1 MITPKI
7 RPYFTR
13 LRLAGIGAIL
23 LAVPAVHAFTLT
35 DPTLAGTIDPTGSR
49 DITVNAG
56 SSTAKST
63 LEGLSGF
70 GVIQSFTG
78 FTGGTNQIAFA
89 DTSRADLQLSFSGTG
104 VNSASGLELT
114 NPGFVTSGTSGTRL
128 VSDNRTGAHTV
139 IQAIDFGSWNGSTF
153 DSTAITT
160 TAVGFTLTG
169 LSANFDRLGSIS
181 ASFLSDAGTVLSTQS
196 VSGTTLIGSNQSI
209 YFGFQASGSDT
220 IGSVVITLNINAKVA
235 SEGQVILGL
244 DDLGFTTSSIPEPSS
259 FAAIAGL
266 LSLGCVVFF
275 RRK

>member
-1 MITPKI
+1 MITPQI

-13 LRLAGIGAIL
+13 LGLVGIGAIL
-23 LAVPAVHAFTLT
+23 LAVPAVHAITLT
-35 DPTLAGTIDPTGSR
+35 DPTLAGTIDPTGAS

-78 FTGGTNQIAFA
+78 FTGGTNQIAFT

-104 VNSASGLELT
+104 VNSASGSELT
-114 NPGFVTSGTSGTRL
+114 NAGYVTSGLSGTRL
-128 VSDNRTGAHTV
+128 VSDNRTSAHNV
-139 IQAIDFGSWNGSTF
+139 IQTIDFGSWNGSTF

-169 LSANFDRLGSIS
+169 LTANFDRLGSIS
-181 ASFLSDAGTVLSTQS
+181 ASFLSDSGSVLSTQS
-196 VSGTTLIGSNQSI
+196 VSGTTLTGSSQSI

-259 FAAIAGL
+259 YAALAGL